1 MSNRKNRHSLRISAR
16 RSRRIGSCNLPPRL
30 REQIIMKKH
39 FLFIVTVLSLL
50 VCNACSSGTGAS
62 QGGGSLLPATH
73 FSITAQA
80 SSTVGAAI
88 NFTVTALDASDNVAA
103 KYTGTVQITSSD
115 PQAILS
121 PASSKLLNGNGAFS
135 ATMNTA
141 GGQTITAT
149 DTVAAS
155 ITGTSA
161 SINVSA
167 APVDH
172 FSLTVPANATAGTS
186 FNFTVSALDGA
197 NNPLPNY
204 SGTVSFYS
212 SDSQASLPANSMLT
226 NGTGSFS
233 TTMKIAGNQIV
244 GATDTVT
251 PSMTGS
257 SSGITVSAATASHF
271 SVTSAAYVNSGTAF
285 SFDVTALDAW
295 NNLAA
300 GYSGVVHFTSSDA
313 LALLPA
319 DAAVANGSDTVS
331 LTMNTVGVQTI
342 TATDTVT
349 SIAGT
354 SSSIN
359 VLGPGQLAIT
369 SGQPPDGSVGAF
381 YGGTHSV
388 CDIPP
393 DSIEG
398 FILEAEGGSAIGRRN
413 LSWSGSSLP
422 PGLQVTSIFVDISP
436 QCILTDWVIEGTPTT
451 AGTFT
456 FSVTAT
462 ESSYSGTATYTI
474 TIAPSQASAV
484 PSGKSRAEGKTGFA
498 GEKNANQ

>member
-50 VCNACSSGTGAS
+50 VCNACSSGTGAR

-285 SFDVTALDAW
+285 SFDVTAL
-295 NNLAA
+295 
-300 GYSGVVHFTSSDA
+300 A
-313 LALLPA
+313 LP
-319 DAAVANGSDTVS
+319 N
-331 LTMNTVGVQTI
+331 
-342 TATDTVT
+342 
-349 SIAGT
+349 
-354 SSSIN
+354 
-359 VLGPGQLAIT
+359 
-369 SGQPPDGSVGAF
+369 
-381 YGGTHSV
+381 
-388 CDIPP
+388 
-393 DSIEG
+393 
-398 FILEAEGGSAIGRRN
+398 
-413 LSWSGSSLP
+413 
-422 PGLQVTSIFVDISP
+422 
-436 QCILTDWVIEGTPTT
+436 
-451 AGTFT
+451 
-456 FSVTAT
+456 
-462 ESSYSGTATYTI
+462 YSGTVSFYSSD
-474 TIAPSQASAV
+474 SQASL
-484 PSGKSRAEGKTGFA
+484 P
-498 GEKNANQ
+498 ANSMLR